1 MSEETRYAANGG
13 RLDVVIVELW
23 PEHSRA
29 QAARI
34 VRDGGVTVDGAVVT
48 KPAAGVRRGASVT
61 CEAPAPVPLDAEPQD
76 LPVRIVYQDADLAV
90 IDKDPGMVVHPGAGH
105 ADGTLVNALLHHLD
119 DLSGIGGTVR
129 PGIVHRLD
137 RGTSGLLVVAKNDRT
152 HACLAAQFAD
162 HSAGRTYLAIC
173 DGSPKEES
181 GTIHTQLGRHPKHR
195 VRFASV
201 PEGKEAITHWAV
213 EERFGAL
220 SAIRCRLDTGRTHQI
235 RVHLTEAGWPLLGD
249 PLYGRTRV
257 PPVLRPLLPPE
268 RPMLHARELRLVH
281 PDGRPLVFTAPVPP
295 DMLAVLEALRNLHPS
310 ARAALASARA
320 VKDTARSEDP

>member
-1 MSEETRYAANGG
+1 MSEDTRYTTNAG
-13 RLDVVIVELW
+13 RLDVVLVELW

-34 VRDGGVTVDGAVVT
+34 VKDGGVQVDGAVVT
-48 KPAAGVRRGASVT
+48 KPSTAVRRGAAIR
-61 CEAPAPVPLDAEPQD
+61 CDAPPPVPLDAEAQD

-105 ADGTLVNALLHHLD
+105 WDGTLVNALLHHLG
-119 DLSGIGGTVR
+119 DLSGIGGTLR

-137 RGTSGLLVVAKNDRT
+137 RGTSGLLVVAKNDRA

-162 HSAGRTYLAIC
+162 HSAGRTYLALC
-173 DGSPKEES
+173 DGSPGTEA
-181 GTIHTQLGRHPKHR
+181 GTIRSQLGRHPHHR

-220 SAIRCRLDTGRTHQI
+220 TAIRCRLDTGRTHQI

-249 PLYGRTRV
+249 PLYGRTRIPPALRALV
-257 PPVLRPLLPPE
+257 PDD

-281 PDGRPLVFTAPVPP
+281 PDGRPLVFTAPIPP
-295 DMLAVLEALRNLHPS
+295 DMQAVLDALRQLP
-310 ARAALASARA
+310 A
-320 VKDTARSEDP
+320 